1 MTIKEI
7 FTTDTKKRAITRNIM
22 SLVFG
27 TILTAVFV
35 VLAVNMTEI
44 RIFASIMSGTGILGI
59 LFESIGIYQFAK
71 KNETAKVES
80 LVEDRTAA

>member
-1 MTIKEI
+1 MTIKNI
-7 FTTDTKKRAITRNIM
+7 SITDTKKRTMTRNIM

-44 RIFASIMSGTGILGI
+44 RIFASIIAGTGILGI
-59 LFESIGIYQFAK
+59 LFESIGIYQLAK

>member
-7 FTTDTKKRAITRNIM
+7 FTADTKKRAMTRNVM

-44 RIFASIMSGTGILGI
+44 RIFASIMAGTGILGI
-59 LFESIGIYQFAK
+59 LFESIGIYQLAK